1 MKEKIMAMIAEQLG
15 ISPADVSEEKR
26 LVEDLHADSLD
37 LFQML
42 MTMENE
48 FEIEFEDDEIEALK
62 TVGEAIT
69 FIQNKL
75 GK

>member
-1 MKEKIMAMIAEQLG
+1 MKEKVMEMVAEQLG
-15 ISPADVSEEKR
+15 IPPADVNEEKR
-26 LVEDLHADSLD
+26 FVEDLHADSLD

-48 FEIEFEDDEIEALK
+48 FGIEFDDDEIESLH
-62 TVGEAIT
+62 TVGEAIA
-69 FIQNKL
+69 FIQNKI

>member
-1 MKEKIMAMIAEQLG
+1 MKEKIFELIAEQLG
-15 ISPADVSEEKR
+15 ISPAEVGEEKR

-48 FEIEFEDDEIEALK
+48 FGIEFDDDEIEALH
-62 TVGEAIT
+62 TVGEAIA
-69 FIQNKL
+69 FIQNKMM
-75 GK
+75 K

>member
-1 MKEKIMAMIAEQLG
+1 MREKIFEMIAEQLG
-15 ISPADVSEEKR
+15 ISVADVGEEKR
-26 LVEDLHADSLD
+26 FVEDLHADSLD

-48 FEIEFEDDEIEALK
+48 FGIEFEDDEIESLT
-62 TVGEAIT
+62 TVGEAIR
-69 FIQNKL
+69 FIENKI